1 MLALSDIF
9 LLLPGYYVYL
19 GGVCLIIL
27 AALLNSTS
35 SPVKEHLKLHWLTL
49 GVFASGLSRI
59 LMAFDSLFPESVFL
73 WFEAFVRLAGTLCV
87 AEFFRK
93 TWFNEDEA
101 LPAYLLHIPLAAI
114 IGGLY
119 LISGGHTYVGLII
132 IFLIVKCAAMLAGL
146 KLARNLATEN
156 RLVATSSFL
165 LAICAV
171 LLQTFLH
178 LATVTKEIPATLLS
192 EEVLNLILHLDLI
205 ILLSISAL
213 VIAVRYLR
221 ENTGKLSTQ
230 TSFGRLAPAVIFISI
245 ICVTVFGLRLSHSMA
260 LQQNQHATLTLEKT
274 IQLLSKIVDQRF
286 AFASTSSVIMGSA
299 PIMSDYFVD
308 PAPEN
313 LERLNRYLKNFTAN
327 NPGAICYV
335 MDLKGIVH
343 ASSDLEHLFIG
354 KDLSFRDYFKS
365 AIQGK
370 SGVQIDIGALTS
382 TLGFYSS
389 YPIRGPDNQVIG
401 VCAVKRNLDDLD
413 KTLRLY
419 HPAMIA
425 DATGTVFLSSD
436 YSYLGRR
443 VAIANLSTKSITPL
457 KAFPE
462 LQFPEIEASRY
473 LLGIEPLQTLDSKV
487 LMLME
492 SNVRNNQIWVLMVI
506 LLIVIVFVVIL
517 NGITR
522 TAEVMRS
529 LEVAQNRFKTLFDN
543 APESIFVVSLVTLKI
558 IEANQSMLRQFQL
571 TQSAIGMNYFDLMP
585 TRKRNLTNSWHSASK
600 KMFKHERE
608 FRKQTGE
615 TFSAEVTGAIMEFN
629 RERAL
634 LLILHDITMHREIES
649 RLREAKNAAEEANAL
664 KGRFFANASHEIRTP
679 MTAIIGLTEL
689 AASNCADDRQK
700 HMLELIRSS
709 SKSMLTLLNDIFDL
723 AQIASGKLTIN
734 PVQFNL
740 HLLLKDLVEIIQFQ
754 AEKKSVRTLLK
765 INPDV
770 PEMVISDPDRIR
782 QILLNLLANAIKFIH
797 HGEVRLNTSLLK
809 TSHAAC
815 IIEFSVSDSRA
826 GNSEQMQKNLFG
838 AFVFNDPYIKDEKRD
853 NSLGLSI
860 SKQLIDLMGGKI
872 SVETNV
878 EEGTTFKVSIPVT
891 IKSIAASHTP
901 ETTESV
907 SLTRDGRPLN
917 FLIADDNEINLF
929 LASSI
934 IEKFNGT
941 AVCVNDGIEAI
952 AALKANRF
960 DAVLMDIQM
969 PRMDGIAALREIRKM
984 SGPAAEIPAIAISAF
999 ASEQEK
1005 NMARDAG
1012 AQSYISK
1019 PYFPEDLLNAISEIF
1034 ADKITEET
1042 SPIPA
1047 TEEVIV
1053 KAPTSGLKQI
1063 DRNELELRVLKKPE
1077 NILQINEI
1085 FQRRSGILQ
1094 KDLEDCVSTSNCERL
1109 RETAHSIKGLAGM
1122 LAAAT
1127 AFELAREIEFLSRD
1141 GKFDQAVAHI
1151 PEIKK
1156 LLNEIAEDLNLLKN
1170 EIEQK

>member
-19 GGVCLIIL
+19 GGVFLIIL
-27 AALLNSTS
+27 SVLLNSTS
-35 SPVKEHLKLHWLTL
+35 PALKEQLKLNWLTL

-59 LMAFDSLFPESVFL
+59 LMAFDSLFPDSFFL
-73 WFEAFVRLAGTLCV
+73 WFEASVRLAETLFI

-93 TWFNEDEA
+93 SWFSEEEA

-114 IGGLY
+114 ITGLY
-119 LISGGHTYVGLII
+119 LVNGGHAYAIMITVF
-132 IFLIVKCAAMLAGL
+132 FLVKCIALLAGF
-146 KLARNLATEN
+146 KLARKLTAEN
-156 RLVATSSFL
+156 RLVATSGFL
-165 LAICAV
+165 LAIGSV
-171 LLQTFLH
+171 MVQTILH
-178 LATVTKEIPATLLS
+178 LAAVTREN
-192 EEVLNLILHLDLI
+192 NLIQLSDWSIHLILYLDLI

-213 VIAVRYLR
+213 VITARYFR
-221 ENTGKLSTQ
+221 EKAGKISEQ
-230 TSFGRLAPAVIFISI
+230 TSFSRLAPAVIFVSI
-245 ICVTVFGLRLSHSMA
+245 IFVTVFGLRLSHSMA
-260 LQQNQHATLTLEKT
+260 LQQNQHATLTLEKA

-286 AFASTSSVIMGSA
+286 AFASTSSVIMGSS
-299 PIMSDYFVD
+299 PVMSDYFTSRT
-308 PAPEN
+308 PAD

-335 MDLKGIVH
+335 MDLNGIVH

-365 AIQGK
+365 AILGK
-370 SGVQIDIGALTS
+370 SGVQIDIGVLTS

-389 YPIRGPDNQVIG
+389 YPIRGPDNKVIG

-419 HPAMIA
+419 HPAMII

-443 VAIANLSTKSITPL
+443 AVIGDKAGRSISSL
-457 KAFPE
+457 KEFPE
-462 LQFPEIEASRY
+462 LRFPEIEASRY
-473 LLGIEPLQTLDSKV
+473 LLGIEPLQTLNSKV

-506 LLIVIVFVVIL
+506 LLIVIIFVVIL

-522 TAEVMRS
+522 TAEAMSS
-529 LEVAQNRFKTLFDN
+529 LEVAQNRFKTLFEN

-608 FRKQTGE
+608 FRKQNGE
-615 TFSAEVTGAIMEFN
+615 IFSAEVTGAIMEFN

-700 HMLELIRSS
+700 HMLELIRAS

-754 AEKKSVRTLLK
+754 AEKKSVRTVLR
-765 INPDV
+765 ISPEV

-782 QILLNLLANAIKFIH
+782 QILLNLLTNAIKFAH
-797 HGEVRLNTSLLK
+797 HGEVKLTTSLLK
-809 TSHAAC
+809 TSQSAC

-826 GNSEQMQKNLFG
+826 GSSEQMQKNLFG

-872 SVETNV
+872 RVEADV
-878 EEGTTFKVSIPVT
+878 EEGTTFKVSVPVT
-891 IKSIAASHTP
+891 IKSIAAAQLP
-901 ETTESV
+901 EATASTN
-907 SLTRDGRPLN
+907 LIRNGHPLN

-934 IEKFNGT
+934 IEKFHGT
-941 AVCVNDGIEAI
+941 SVCVSDGIEAI
-952 AALKANRF
+952 AALKENSF
-960 DAVLMDIQM
+960 DAILMDIQM

-984 SGPAAEIPAIAISAF
+984 PSPVAEIPVIAISAF

-1005 NMARDAG
+1005 SMARDAG

-1019 PYFPEDLLNAISEIF
+1019 PYFPEDLLKVISELF
-1034 ADKITEET
+1034 TDKTAEGPEQAPITEE
-1042 SPIPA
+1042 
-1047 TEEVIV
+1047 IV
-1053 KAPTSGLKQI
+1053 VKSATSGLRQI
-1063 DRNELELRVLKKPE
+1063 NRSELELRVLKKPE

-1085 FQRRSGILQ
+1085 FQRRSGVLQ
-1094 KDLEDCVSTSNCERL
+1094 KDLEDCIGTGSSERL

-1122 LAAAT
+1122 LAAAN

-1141 GKFDQAVAHI
+1141 GKFDEAVAHI
-1151 PEIKK
+1151 PELKK
-1156 LLNEIAEDLNLLKN
+1156 LLNEIAEDLSLLKN

>member
-1 MLALSDIF
+1 M
-9 LLLPGYYVYL
+9 
-19 GGVCLIIL
+19 
-27 AALLNSTS
+27 
-35 SPVKEHLKLHWLTL
+35 
-49 GVFASGLSRI
+49 
-59 LMAFDSLFPESVFL
+59 
-73 WFEAFVRLAGTLCV
+73 
-87 AEFFRK
+87 
-93 TWFNEDEA
+93 
-101 LPAYLLHIPLAAI
+101 
-114 IGGLY
+114 
-119 LISGGHTYVGLII
+119 
-132 IFLIVKCAAMLAGL
+132 
-146 KLARNLATEN
+146 
-156 RLVATSSFL
+156 
-165 LAICAV
+165 
-171 LLQTFLH
+171 
-178 LATVTKEIPATLLS
+178 
-192 EEVLNLILHLDLI
+192 
-205 ILLSISAL
+205 
-213 VIAVRYLR
+213 
-221 ENTGKLSTQ
+221 
-230 TSFGRLAPAVIFISI
+230 
-245 ICVTVFGLRLSHSMA
+245 
-260 LQQNQHATLTLEKT
+260 
-274 IQLLSKIVDQRF
+274 
-286 AFASTSSVIMGSA
+286 
-299 PIMSDYFVD
+299 
-308 PAPEN
+308 
-313 LERLNRYLKNFTAN
+313 
-327 NPGAICYV
+327 
-335 MDLKGIVH
+335 
-343 ASSDLEHLFIG
+343 
-354 KDLSFRDYFKS
+354 
-365 AIQGK
+365 
-370 SGVQIDIGALTS
+370 
-382 TLGFYSS
+382 
-389 YPIRGPDNQVIG
+389 
-401 VCAVKRNLDDLD
+401 
-413 KTLRLY
+413 
-419 HPAMIA
+419 
-425 DATGTVFLSSD
+425 
-436 YSYLGRR
+436 
-443 VAIANLSTKSITPL
+443 
-457 KAFPE
+457 
-462 LQFPEIEASRY
+462 
-473 LLGIEPLQTLDSKV
+473 
-487 LMLME
+487 
-492 SNVRNNQIWVLMVI
+492 NVRNNQIWVLMVI

-529 LEVAQNRFKTLFDN
+529 LEVAQNRFKSLFDN

-585 TRKRNLTNSWHSASK
+585 TKKRNLTNSWHSASK

-615 TFSAEVTGAIMEFN
+615 IFSAEVTGAIMEFN

-649 RLREAKNAAEEANAL
+649 RLREAKNTAEEANAL

-754 AEKKSVRTLLK
+754 AEKKSVAPSK

-782 QILLNLLANAIKFIH
+782 QILLNLLANAIKFAH

-826 GNSEQMQKNLFG
+826 GNSEQLQKNLFS

-891 IKSIAASHTP
+891 IKSIAASHIPGTA
-901 ETTESV
+901 TSI

-1019 PYFPEDLLNAISEIF
+1019 PYFPEDLLKAISEIF

-1085 FQRRSGILQ
+1085 FQRRSGILRRIS
-1094 KDLEDCVSTSNCERL
+1094 KIVSVPATVSGCVRRRTRSRVLPACWPPPLPLNWPERL
-1109 RETAHSIKGLAGM
+1109 NS
-1122 LAAAT
+1122 
-1127 AFELAREIEFLSRD
+1127 
-1141 GKFDQAVAHI
+1141 
-1151 PEIKK
+1151 
-1156 LLNEIAEDLNLLKN
+1156 
-1170 EIEQK
+1170 

>member
-27 AALLNSTS
+27 GALLNSTS
-35 SPVKEHLKLHWLTL
+35 SPIKEQLKLNWLTP

-59 LMAFDSLFPESVFL
+59 LMAFDSLFPESIFL
-73 WFEAFVRLAGTLCV
+73 WLEALTRLVSALFL
-87 AEFFRK
+87 AEFFRR
-93 TWFNEDEA
+93 TWFSEDET
-101 LPAYLLHIPLAAI
+101 LPAYLLHIPLAAVI
-114 IGGLY
+114 TGLY
-119 LISGGHTYVGLII
+119 LVSGGHAYAGLII
-132 IFLIVKCAAMLAGL
+132 VFFIVKCAGLLAGL
-146 KLARNLATEN
+146 KLARKLATEN
-156 RLVATSSFL
+156 RPIAISGFL
-165 LAICAV
+165 LAIGFV
-171 LLQTFLH
+171 VSQTFLH
-178 LATVTKEIPATLLS
+178 LASVTGEKNLMHLPDGALY
-192 EEVLNLILHLDLI
+192 LILHLDLI
-205 ILLSISAL
+205 ILISISAL
-213 VIAVRYLR
+213 VIAARYFR
-221 ENTGKLSTQ
+221 EKAGKISAQ

-245 ICVTVFGLRLSHSMA
+245 ILVTVFGLRLSHSMA
-260 LQQNQHATLTLEKT
+260 LQQNQHATLTLEKA

-286 AFASTSSVIMGSA
+286 AFASTSSVIMGSS
-299 PIMSDYFVD
+299 PVMTDYFVSRT
-308 PAPEN
+308 PED
-313 LERLNRYLKNFTAN
+313 LARLNRYLKNFTAN

-335 MDLKGIVH
+335 MDPKGIVH

-370 SGVQIDIGALTS
+370 SGVQIDIGVLTS

-389 YPIRGPDNQVIG
+389 YPIRGPDDKVIG

-419 HPAMIA
+419 HPAMII
-425 DATGTVFLSSD
+425 DATGTVFLASD

-443 VAIANLSTKSITPL
+443 AAVTNKTARSISPL
-457 KAFPE
+457 RDFPE

-473 LLGIEPLQTLDSKV
+473 LLGIEPLQTLNSKV

-506 LLIVIVFVVIL
+506 LLIVIIFVVIL

-522 TAEVMRS
+522 TAEAMRS
-529 LEVAQNRFKTLFDN
+529 LEVAQNRFKTLFEN

-585 TRKRNLTNSWHSASK
+585 TKKRNLTNSWHSASE

-608 FRKQTGE
+608 FRKQNGE
-615 TFSAEVTGAIMEFN
+615 IFSAEVTGAIMEFN

-700 HMLELIRSS
+700 HMLELIRAS

-754 AEKKSVRTLLK
+754 AEKKSVRTVLK
-765 INPDV
+765 ISPDV

-782 QILLNLLANAIKFIH
+782 QILLNLLTNAIKFAH

-809 TSHAAC
+809 TAQSAC

-826 GNSEQMQKNLFG
+826 GSSEQMQKNLFG

-872 SVETNV
+872 RVEANV

-891 IKSIAASHTP
+891 IKSIAASQLS
-901 ETTESV
+901 ETAASIN
-907 SLTRDGRPLN
+907 LIRNGRSLN

-941 AVCVNDGIEAI
+941 SVCVSDGIEAI
-952 AALKANRF
+952 AALKENSF
-960 DAVLMDIQM
+960 DAILMDIQM

-984 SGPAAEIPAIAISAF
+984 PSPAAEIPVIAISAF

-1005 NMARDAG
+1005 SMARDAG

-1019 PYFPEDLLNAISEIF
+1019 PYFPEDLLKAISELF
-1034 ADKITEET
+1034 NDKTAKGAEQTPETEE
-1042 SPIPA
+1042 
-1047 TEEVIV
+1047 IV
-1053 KAPTSGLKQI
+1053 VKSDASGLKQI
-1063 DRNELELRVLKKPE
+1063 NRSELELRVLKKPE

-1094 KDLEDCVSTSNCERL
+1094 KDLEDCVGTCSCERL

-1122 LAAAT
+1122 LAAAS

-1141 GKFDQAVAHI
+1141 GKFDEAVAHI
-1151 PEIKK
+1151 PELKK
-1156 LLNEIAEDLNLLKN
+1156 LLNEIAEDLSLLKN

>member
-27 AALLNSTS
+27 GALLNSTS
-35 SPVKEHLKLHWLTL
+35 SPTKEQLKLNWLTP
-49 GVFASGLSRI
+49 GVFTSGLSRI

-73 WFEAFVRLAGTLCV
+73 WLEALTRLAGTLFV

-93 TWFNEDEA
+93 TWFSEEES

-114 IGGLY
+114 ITGLY
-119 LISGGHTYVGLII
+119 LVNGGHAYTVLISV
-132 IFLIVKCAAMLAGL
+132 FFVVKCAALVAGF
-146 KLARNLATEN
+146 KLARKLAAEN
-156 RLVATSSFL
+156 RLVASSSFL
-165 LAICAV
+165 LAIGAV
-171 LLQTFLH
+171 IIQTILH
-178 LATVTKEIPATLLS
+178 LASVTREKDLIQLSNETLD
-192 EEVLNLILHLDLI
+192 LILYLDLI
-205 ILLSISAL
+205 ILISISAL
-213 VIAVRYLR
+213 VITARYFR
-221 ENTGKLSTQ
+221 EKAEKVSVQ
-230 TSFGRLAPAVIFISI
+230 TSFSRLAPAVIFISI
-245 ICVTVFGLRLSHSMA
+245 ILVTIFGLRLSHAMA
-260 LQQNQHATLTLEKT
+260 LQQNQHATLTLEKA

-286 AFASTSSVIMGSA
+286 AFASTSSVIMGSSPVMA
-299 PIMSDYFVD
+299 DYFVSRT
-308 PAPEN
+308 PED
-313 LERLNRYLKNFTAN
+313 LARLNRYLKNFTAN

-335 MDLKGIVH
+335 MDLNGIVH

-354 KDLSFRDYFKS
+354 KDLSFRDYFKA
-365 AIQGK
+365 AIHGK
-370 SGVQIDIGALTS
+370 SGVQIDIGVLTS

-389 YPIRGPDNQVIG
+389 YPIHGPDNQIIG

-419 HPAMIA
+419 HPAMIV

-443 VAIANLSTKSITPL
+443 AAITSKPVRSISPL
-457 KAFPE
+457 KDFPE

-473 LLGIEPLQTLDSKV
+473 LLGVEPLQTLNCKV

-506 LLIVIVFVVIL
+506 LLIVIIFVVIL

-522 TAEVMRS
+522 TAEAMRS
-529 LEVAQNRFKTLFDN
+529 LEVAQNRFKTLFEN

-585 TRKRNLTNSWHSASK
+585 TKKRNLTNSWHSASK

-608 FRKQTGE
+608 FRKQNGE
-615 TFSAEVTGAIMEFN
+615 IFSAEVTGAIMEFN

-700 HMLELIRSS
+700 HMLELIRAS

-754 AEKKSVRTLLK
+754 AEKKSVRTVLK
-765 INPDV
+765 ISPDV

-782 QILLNLLANAIKFIH
+782 QILLNLLANAIKFAH

-809 TSHAAC
+809 TSQSAC

-826 GNSEQMQKNLFG
+826 VNSEQMQKNLFG

-860 SKQLIDLMGGKI
+860 SKQLIDLMGGRI
-872 SVETNV
+872 RVESNV

-891 IKSIAASHTP
+891 MKSIAAAQLP
-901 ETTESV
+901 EAPAGI
-907 SLTRDGRPLN
+907 SLIRNGRSLN

-941 AVCVNDGIEAI
+941 ATCVSDGIEAI
-952 AALKANRF
+952 AALKNNNF

-984 SGPAAEIPAIAISAF
+984 PGPAAEIPVIAISAF

-1019 PYFPEDLLNAISEIF
+1019 PYFPEDLLKAISEVF
-1034 ADKITEET
+1034 TDKIVAENEQTSKTEE
-1042 SPIPA
+1042 I
-1047 TEEVIV
+1047 VV
-1053 KAPTSGLKQI
+1053 KAPANGLRQI
-1063 DRNELELRVLKKPE
+1063 NRSELELRVLKKPE

-1085 FQRRSGILQ
+1085 FQRRSSILQ
-1094 KDLEDCVSTSNCERL
+1094 KDLEDCVSTCSCERL
-1109 RETAHSIKGLAGM
+1109 RETSHSIKGLAGM
-1122 LAAAT
+1122 LAAT
-1127 AFELAREIEFLSRD
+1127 NAFELAREIEFLSRD
-1141 GKFDQAVAHI
+1141 GDFEKAVTYI
-1151 PEIKK
+1151 PELKK
-1156 LLNEIAEDLNLLKN
+1156 LLNEIAEDLNLLKS

>member
-1 MLALSDIF
+1 
-9 LLLPGYYVYL
+9 
-19 GGVCLIIL
+19 
-27 AALLNSTS
+27 
-35 SPVKEHLKLHWLTL
+35 
-49 GVFASGLSRI
+49 
-59 LMAFDSLFPESVFL
+59 
-73 WFEAFVRLAGTLCV
+73 
-87 AEFFRK
+87 
-93 TWFNEDEA
+93 
-101 LPAYLLHIPLAAI
+101 
-114 IGGLY
+114 
-119 LISGGHTYVGLII
+119 
-132 IFLIVKCAAMLAGL
+132 
-146 KLARNLATEN
+146 
-156 RLVATSSFL
+156 
-165 LAICAV
+165 
-171 LLQTFLH
+171 
-178 LATVTKEIPATLLS
+178 
-192 EEVLNLILHLDLI
+192 
-205 ILLSISAL
+205 
-213 VIAVRYLR
+213 
-221 ENTGKLSTQ
+221 
-230 TSFGRLAPAVIFISI
+230 
-245 ICVTVFGLRLSHSMA
+245 
-260 LQQNQHATLTLEKT
+260 
-274 IQLLSKIVDQRF
+274 
-286 AFASTSSVIMGSA
+286 
-299 PIMSDYFVD
+299 
-308 PAPEN
+308 
-313 LERLNRYLKNFTAN
+313 
-327 NPGAICYV
+327 
-335 MDLKGIVH
+335 MDMKGIVH

-365 AIQGK
+365 ASLGK
-370 SGVQIDIGALTS
+370 PGVQIDIGVLTS

-389 YPIRGPDNQVIG
+389 YPIYGPDSQVIG

-419 HPAMIA
+419 HPAMII

-443 VAIANLSTKSITPL
+443 VAITNSSARSISPL
-457 KAFPE
+457 KDFPE
-462 LQFPEIEASRY
+462 LQFPELEASRY
-473 LLGIEPLQTLDSKV
+473 LLGIEPLQTLNSKV

-506 LLIVIVFVVIL
+506 LLIVIIFVVIL

-522 TAEVMRS
+522 TAEAMRS

-608 FRKQTGE
+608 FRKQNGE
-615 TFSAEVTGAIMEFN
+615 VFSAEVTGAIMDFN

-649 RLREAKNAAEEANAL
+649 RLREANAL

-754 AEKKSVRTLLK
+754 AEKKSVRIVLK

-782 QILLNLLANAIKFIH
+782 QILLNLLSNAIKFAH
-797 HGEVRLNTSLLK
+797 HGEVKLNASLQK
-809 TSHAAC
+809 TSQSAC
-815 IIEFSVSDSRA
+815 VIEFAVSDSRA

-838 AFVFNDPYIKDEKRD
+838 AFVFNDPYVKDEKRD
-853 NSLGLSI
+853 GSLGLSI
-860 SKQLIDLMGGKI
+860 SKQLIDLMGGRIK
-872 SVETNV
+872 VEANV

-891 IKSIAASHTP
+891 VKSVATAPLP
-901 ETTESV
+901 EAPAEI
-907 SLTRDGRPLN
+907 SLIRDGRRLN

-941 AVCVNDGIEAI
+941 AVCVSDGVEAI
-952 AALKANRF
+952 TALKNNVF

-969 PRMDGIAALREIRKM
+969 PRMDGIAALKEIRKM
-984 SGPAAEIPAIAISAF
+984 TGSVAEIPVIAISAF

-1019 PYFPEDLLNAISEIF
+1019 PYFPEDLLKAISELF
-1034 ADKITEET
+1034 ATRNAET
-1042 SPIPA
+1042 SEKPA
-1047 TEEVIV
+1047 RIEEIIV
-1053 KAPTSGLKQI
+1053 KAPASGLRQI
-1063 DRNELELRVLKKPE
+1063 NRSELELRVLKKPE

-1094 KDLEDCVSTSNCERL
+1094 KDLEDCVSTCSCERL

-1122 LAAAT
+1122 LAAPN

-1141 GKFDQAVAHI
+1141 GK
-1151 PEIKK
+1151 
-1156 LLNEIAEDLNLLKN
+1156 
-1170 EIEQK
+1170 

>member
-19 GGVCLIIL
+19 GGVFLIIL
-27 AALLNSTS
+27 SALLNSA
-35 SPVKEHLKLHWLTL
+35 SPALKEQLKLNWLTL

-59 LMAFDSLFPESVFL
+59 LMAFDSLFPESFFL
-73 WFEAFVRLAGTLCV
+73 WFEASVRLAGALFI

-93 TWFNEDEA
+93 SWFSEEEA

-114 IGGLY
+114 ITGLY
-119 LISGGHTYVGLII
+119 LVNGGHAYAILITVF
-132 IFLIVKCAAMLAGL
+132 FLVKCIALLAGF
-146 KLARNLATEN
+146 KLARKLAAEN
-156 RLVATSSFL
+156 RLVATSGFL
-165 LAICAV
+165 LAIGSV
-171 LLQTFLH
+171 MVQTILH
-178 LATVTKEIPATLLS
+178 LAAVTREN
-192 EEVLNLILHLDLI
+192 NLIQLSDWSIHLILYLDLI

-213 VIAVRYLR
+213 VIAARYFR
-221 ENTGKLSTQ
+221 EKAGKISEQ
-230 TSFGRLAPAVIFISI
+230 TSFSRLAPAVIFISI
-245 ICVTVFGLRLSHSMA
+245 ILVTVFGLRLSHSMA
-260 LQQNQHATLTLEKT
+260 LQQNQHATLTLEKA

-286 AFASTSSVIMGSA
+286 AFASTSSVIMGSS
-299 PIMSDYFVD
+299 PVMSDYFTSRT
-308 PAPEN
+308 PAD

-335 MDLKGIVH
+335 MDLNGIVH

-370 SGVQIDIGALTS
+370 SGVQIDIGVLTS

-389 YPIRGPDNQVIG
+389 YPIRGPDNKVIG

-419 HPAMIA
+419 HPAMII

-443 VAIANLSTKSITPL
+443 AVIGNKTTRSISSL
-457 KAFPE
+457 KEFPE
-462 LQFPEIEASRY
+462 LRFPEIEASRY
-473 LLGIEPLQTLDSKV
+473 LLGIEPLQTLNSKV

-506 LLIVIVFVVIL
+506 LLIVIIFVVIL

-522 TAEVMRS
+522 TAEAMRS
-529 LEVAQNRFKTLFDN
+529 LEVAQNRFKTLFEN

-571 TQSAIGMNYFDLMP
+571 SQSAIGMNYFDLMP
-585 TRKRNLTNSWHSASK
+585 TKKRNLTNSWHSASK

-608 FRKQTGE
+608 FRKQNGE
-615 TFSAEVTGAIMEFN
+615 IFSAEVTGAIMEFN

-689 AASNCADDRQK
+689 AASNCSDDRQK
-700 HMLELIRSS
+700 HMLELIRAS

-754 AEKKSVRTLLK
+754 AEKKSVRTVLR
-765 INPDV
+765 ISPEV

-782 QILLNLLANAIKFIH
+782 QILLNLLTNAIKFAH
-797 HGEVRLNTSLLK
+797 HGEVKLTTSLLK
-809 TSHAAC
+809 TAQSAC

-826 GNSEQMQKNLFG
+826 GSSEQMQKNLFG

-872 SVETNV
+872 RVEANV

-891 IKSIAASHTP
+891 IKSIAAAQLP
-901 ETTESV
+901 EATASTN
-907 SLTRDGRPLN
+907 LIRNGHPLN

-941 AVCVNDGIEAI
+941 SVCVSDGIEAI
-952 AALKANRF
+952 AALKENSF
-960 DAVLMDIQM
+960 DAILMDIQM

-984 SGPAAEIPAIAISAF
+984 PSPAAEIPVIAISAF

-1019 PYFPEDLLNAISEIF
+1019 PYFPEDLLKVISELF
-1034 ADKITEET
+1034 TDKAAEGAEQAPTTEET
-1042 SPIPA
+1042 
-1047 TEEVIV
+1047 VI
-1053 KAPTSGLKQI
+1053 KSATSGLRQI
-1063 DRNELELRVLKKPE
+1063 NRSELELRVLKKPE

-1094 KDLEDCVSTSNCERL
+1094 KDLEDCIGTGSSERL

-1122 LAAAT
+1122 LAAAN

-1141 GKFDQAVAHI
+1141 GKFDEAVAHI
-1151 PEIKK
+1151 PELKK
-1156 LLNEIAEDLNLLKN
+1156 LLNEIAEDLSLLKN

>member
-19 GGVCLIIL
+19 GGVCLVIL
-27 AALLNSTS
+27 GALLNSTS
-35 SPVKEHLKLHWLTL
+35 SPVKEQLKLNWLTP
-49 GVFASGLSRI
+49 GVFALGLGRI
-59 LMAFDSLFPESVFL
+59 LLAFDSLFPESIFL
-73 WFEAFVRLAGTLCV
+73 WFEAFTQLTGALFL
-87 AEFFRK
+87 AEFFRR
-93 TWFNEDEA
+93 TWFGENET

-114 IGGLY
+114 IAGLY
-119 LISGGHTYVGLII
+119 LVSGGHANAALLAFFFV
-132 IFLIVKCAAMLAGL
+132 VKCAALTAGL
-146 KLARNLATEN
+146 KLAGKLATEN
-156 RLVATSSFL
+156 RLVATSGFI
-165 LAICAV
+165 LAFAAV
-171 LLQTFLH
+171 CFQTFLR
-178 LATVTKEIPATLLS
+178 LAAINRDNSLMQLPDKLI
-192 EEVLNLILHLDLI
+192 NLALHLDLLT
-205 ILLSISAL
+205 LLGISTM

-221 ENTGKLSTQ
+221 EKTGKISAQ

-245 ICVTVFGLRLSHSMA
+245 ITVTVFGLRLSHSMA
-260 LQQNQHATLTLEKT
+260 LQQNQHATLTLEKA

-299 PIMSDYFVD
+299 PVMSDYFISRT
-308 PAPEN
+308 PEN
-313 LERLNRYLKNFTAN
+313 LGRLNIYLKNFTAN

-335 MDLKGIVH
+335 MDLNGIVH

-365 AIQGK
+365 AAQGK
-370 SGVQIDIGALTS
+370 SGVQIDIGVLTS

-389 YPIRGPDNQVIG
+389 YPIRGADNQVIG

-419 HPAMIA
+419 HPAMIV

-436 YSYLGRR
+436 YAYLGRR
-443 VAIANLSTKSITPL
+443 VAISEKSARIIEPL
-457 KAFPE
+457 KDFPE
-462 LQFPEIEASRY
+462 LKFPEIEASRY
-473 LLGIEPLQTLDSKV
+473 LLAIEPLQTLNSKV

-492 SNVRNNQIWVLMVI
+492 SNVRNNQVWVLMVI
-506 LLIVIVFVVIL
+506 LLIVVIFVVIL

-522 TAEVMRS
+522 TAEAMRS
-529 LEVAQNRFKTLFDN
+529 LEIAQNRFKTLFDN

-585 TRKRNLTNSWHSASK
+585 TKKHNLTNSWHSASK

-608 FRKQTGE
+608 FRKQNGE
-615 TFSAEVTGAIMEFN
+615 VFSAEVTGAIMEFN
-629 RERAL
+629 REKAL

-649 RLREAKNAAEEANAL
+649 RLRDAKNAAEEANAL

-689 AASNCADDRQK
+689 AASNCADERQK

-723 AQIASGKLTIN
+723 AQIASGKLTFN
-734 PVQFNL
+734 PVLFNL

-754 AEKKSVRTLLK
+754 AEKKAVRAVLK
-765 INPDV
+765 ISQDV

-782 QILLNLLANAIKFIH
+782 QVLLNLLANAIKFAH
-797 HGEVRLNTSLLK
+797 HGEVRLNSSLLK
-809 TSHAAC
+809 TSQSAC

-872 SVETNV
+872 RVETNV
-878 EEGTTFKVSIPVT
+878 EEGTTFIVSIPVT
-891 IKSIAASHTP
+891 VKTPTAVQAPEATAAI
-901 ETTESV
+901 
-907 SLTRDGRPLN
+907 SLARNGRPLN

-941 AVCVNDGIEAI
+941 SVCVNDGIEAI
-952 AALKANRF
+952 TALKNNNF

-969 PRMDGIAALREIRKM
+969 PRMDGIAALKEIRKM
-984 SGPAAEIPAIAISAF
+984 PGPAAEIPVIAISAF

-1005 NMARDAG
+1005 AMARDAG

-1019 PYFPEDLLNAISEIF
+1019 PYFPEDLLKAISELF
-1034 ADKITEET
+1034 SDKTGKEPAQT
-1042 SPIPA
+1042 SK

-1053 KAPTSGLKQI
+1053 KEATGGLKQI
-1063 DRNELELRVLKKPE
+1063 NRNELELRVLKKPE

-1094 KDLEDCVSTSNCERL
+1094 KDLEDCVSTCSCDRL

-1122 LAAAT
+1122 LAAT
-1127 AFELAREIEFLSRD
+1127 NAFELAREIEFLSRD
-1141 GKFDQAVAHI
+1141 GKFDQAATHI
-1151 PEIKK
+1151 PELKK
-1156 LLNEIAEDLNLLKN
+1156 FLNEIAEDLNLLKS

>member
-27 AALLNSTS
+27 GALLNSTS

-73 WFEAFVRLAGTLCV
+73 WSEAFIRLVGTLFI

-101 LPAYLLHIPLAAI
+101 VPAYMLHIPLAAI

-119 LISGGHTYVGLII
+119 LVSGGRTYAGLII
-132 IFLIVKCAAMLAGL
+132 IFLIVKCAALLAGL

-156 RLVATSSFL
+156 RLVAISSFL

-171 LLQTFLH
+171 LLQTVLH
-178 LATVTKEIPATLLS
+178 LAAVTTKNLIPLS
-192 EEVLNLILHLDLI
+192 EETLYLILHLDLA

-221 ENTGKLSTQ
+221 ENAGKLSTQ
-230 TSFGRLAPAVIFISI
+230 TSFGRLAPAVIFIAI

-260 LQQNQHATLTLEKT
+260 LQQNQHATLTLEKA
-274 IQLLSKIVDQRF
+274 IQLLTKIVDQRF
-286 AFASTSSVIMGSA
+286 AFASTSSLIMGSA
-299 PIMSDYFVD
+299 PIMSDYFVN
-308 PAPEN
+308 PSPEN

-327 NPGAICYV
+327 NPGAICYI
-335 MDLKGIVH
+335 MDRSGIVH

-370 SGVQIDIGALTS
+370 SGVQIDIGVLTS

-389 YPIRGPDNQVIG
+389 YPIRGPDGQVIG

-436 YSYLGRR
+436 FSYLGRQIA
-443 VAIANLSTKSITPL
+443 VANRSARSITPL

-585 TRKRNLTNSWHSASK
+585 TKKRNLTNSWHSASK

-615 TFSAEVTGAIMEFN
+615 IFSAEVTGAIMEFN

-809 TSHAAC
+809 TSHSAC

-872 SVETNV
+872 SVMTNV

-901 ETTESV
+901 ETTESI

-941 AVCVNDGIEAI
+941 ATCVNDGIEAI

-969 PRMDGIAALREIRKM
+969 PRMDGIAALKEIRKM
-984 SGPAAEIPAIAISAF
+984 SEPTAGIPVIAISAF

-1019 PYFPEDLLNAISEIF
+1019 PYFPEDLLKAISEIF
-1034 ADKITEET
+1034 ADRTAEES
-1042 SPIPA
+1042 SPVTT

-1053 KAPTSGLKQI
+1053 KAPVSGLKQI

-1094 KDLEDCVSTSNCERL
+1094 KDLEDCVSTRNCERL

-1122 LAAAT
+1122 LAAAN

-1151 PEIKK
+1151 PALKK
-1156 LLNEIAEDLNLLKN
+1156 LLNEIAEDLNLLKS

>member
-19 GGVCLIIL
+19 GGVFLIIL
-27 AALLNSTS
+27 SALLNSTPS
-35 SPVKEHLKLHWLTL
+35 AIKEQLKLNWLIL

-59 LMAFDSLFPESVFL
+59 LMAFDSLFPDGIFL
-73 WFEAFVRLAGTLCV
+73 WLEALIRLAGALFIT
-87 AEFFRK
+87 EFFRK
-93 TWFNEDEA
+93 TWFSEEET
-101 LPAYLLHIPLAAI
+101 LPAYILHIPLTAI
-114 IGGLY
+114 ITGFY
-119 LISGGHTYVGLII
+119 LVNDGHAHAGLIA
-132 IFLIVKCAAMLAGL
+132 IFLVVKCAALIAGL
-146 KLARNLATEN
+146 KLARKLATEN
-156 RLVATSSFL
+156 RRLATSSFL
-165 LAICAV
+165 LAIGAV
-171 LLQTFLH
+171 VLQKFLH
-178 LATVTKEIPATLLS
+178 LASATKEKHLMQLTDQTLY
-192 EEVLNLILHLDLI
+192 LILHLDLL
-205 ILLSISAL
+205 ILISISAM
-213 VIAVRYLR
+213 VIIARYFR
-221 ENTGKLSTQ
+221 EQPAKNSAQ
-230 TSFGRLAPAVIFISI
+230 TSFSRIAPGVIFISI
-245 ICVTVFGLRLSHSMA
+245 IFVTVFGLRLSHSMA
-260 LQQNQHATLTLEKT
+260 LQQNQHATLTLEKA

-299 PIMSDYFVD
+299 PVMSDYFINR
-308 PAPEN
+308 APEN

-335 MDLKGIVH
+335 MDMKGVVH

-365 AIQGK
+365 ASLGK
-370 SGVQIDIGALTS
+370 PGVQIDIGVLTS

-389 YPIRGPDNQVIG
+389 YPIYGPDSQVIG

-419 HPAMIA
+419 HPAMII

-443 VAIANLSTKSITPL
+443 VAITNSSARSISPL
-457 KAFPE
+457 KDFPE
-462 LQFPEIEASRY
+462 LQFPELEASRY
-473 LLGIEPLQTLDSKV
+473 LLGIEPLQTLNSKV

-506 LLIVIVFVVIL
+506 LLIVIIFVVIL

-522 TAEVMRS
+522 TAEAMRS

-608 FRKQTGE
+608 FRKQNGE
-615 TFSAEVTGAIMEFN
+615 VFSAEVTGAIMDFN

-649 RLREAKNAAEEANAL
+649 RHREAKNAAEEANAL

-754 AEKKSVRTLLK
+754 AEKKSVRIVLK

-782 QILLNLLANAIKFIH
+782 QILLNLLSNAIKFAH
-797 HGEVRLNTSLLK
+797 HGEVKLNASLQK
-809 TSHAAC
+809 TSQSAC
-815 IIEFSVSDSRA
+815 VIEFAVSDSRA

-838 AFVFNDPYIKDEKRD
+838 AFVFNDPYVKDEKRD
-853 NSLGLSI
+853 GSLGLSI
-860 SKQLIDLMGGKI
+860 SKQLIDLMGGRIK
-872 SVETNV
+872 VEANV

-891 IKSIAASHTP
+891 VKSVATAPLP
-901 ETTESV
+901 EAPAEI
-907 SLTRDGRPLN
+907 SLIRDGRRLN

-941 AVCVNDGIEAI
+941 TVCVSDGIEAI
-952 AALKANRF
+952 TALKNNVF

-969 PRMDGIAALREIRKM
+969 PRMDGIAALKEIRKM
-984 SGPAAEIPAIAISAF
+984 TGSVAEIPVIAISAF

-1019 PYFPEDLLNAISEIF
+1019 PYFPEDLLKAISELF
-1034 ADKITEET
+1034 ATRNAET
-1042 SPIPA
+1042 SEKPA
-1047 TEEVIV
+1047 RIEEIIV
-1053 KAPTSGLKQI
+1053 KAPASGLRQI
-1063 DRNELELRVLKKPE
+1063 NRSELELRVLKKPE

-1094 KDLEDCVSTSNCERL
+1094 KDLEDCVSTCSCERL

-1122 LAAAT
+1122 LAAPN

-1141 GKFDQAVAHI
+1141 GKFDQAVVHI
-1151 PEIKK
+1151 SELKK
-1156 LLNEIAEDLNLLKN
+1156 LLNEIAEDLNLLKS
-1170 EIEQK
+1170 EIEQH